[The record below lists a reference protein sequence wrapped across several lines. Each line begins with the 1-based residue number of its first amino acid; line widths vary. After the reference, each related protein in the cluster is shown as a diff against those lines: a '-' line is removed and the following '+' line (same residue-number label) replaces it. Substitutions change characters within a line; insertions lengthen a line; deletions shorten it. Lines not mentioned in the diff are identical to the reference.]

1 MIEAILIYIL
11 VGVILATVLGW
22 NEINTIFQHWDEGSV
37 KKSEVKEFAFLMC
50 TYVFGWGILFIMM
63 INRAFFN
70 EFLKKRSFYDIIMK
84 SIDI

>member
-37 KKSEVKEFAFLMC
+37 KKSEAKEFAFLMC
-50 TYVFGWGILFIMM
+50 TYVFGWGILFFLM
-63 INRAFFN
+63 IR
-70 EFLKKRSFYDIIMK
+70 D
-84 SIDI
+84 SIKGNKQNDK